1 VFLWIIFIEV
11 LLVLGVICL
20 TGITVV
26 KEYERGVFYRWG
38 RFINVKQPGKRY
50 VFPFSEKM
58 VKIDLRTKTVE
69 IPEQEVITND
79 NIPLK
84 IDAVLYYKVQD
95 PIAAVNKVED
105 YGDAIYQG
113 AQTTVRNVVGQ
124 HSLDDLLS
132 KRDIIN
138 SEIRK
143 IIDVMS
149 DPWGIKVTS
158 VEIKE
163 VNLPENMQRA
173 MAKEA
178 EAEREKRARI
188 IKAEGELIS
197 TNKLQHAAKIIS
209 AHPSILELRRMQMVS
224 EVGME
229 NNSTTIVLMPSEFVT
244 MAKGI
249 GKLASGKG
257 D

>member
-1 VFLWIIFIEV
+1 MILGFLS
-11 LLVLGVICL
+11 L

-38 RFINVKQPGKRY
+38 RFIDVKGPGKTY
-50 VFPFSEKM
+50 VLPVAEKM
-58 VKIDLRTKTVE
+58 VKIDLRTITTE

-124 HSLDDLLS
+124 HSLDDILT

-158 VEIKE
+158 VEIKD

-188 IKAEGELIS
+188 IKAEGELIAA
-197 TNKLQHAAKIIS
+197 NKLQNAAKIIS
-209 AHPSILELRRMQMVS
+209 EHPSILELRRMQMVT
-224 EVGME
+224 EIGME
-229 NNSTTIVLMPSEFVT
+229 NNSTTIVLMPTEFVS

-249 GKLASGKG
+249 GEIASVKG
-257 D
+257 NKS